1 MRSLRIQEIMSRIAV
16 AEPESKIAIFL
27 NPDGSYDARFAGP
40 LLTQLDIIRS
50 PHNLVGVYDRTS
62 NQHEILAKLGYTT
75 PPTGRKR
82 GPKVRRG
89 GYDIVDVPFTGAL

>member
-1 MRSLRIQEIMSRIAV
+1 MRRIAV
-16 AEPESKIAIFL
+16 AETESPIAVFR
-27 NPDGSYDARFAGP
+27 NEDGTLDARFAAP
-40 LLTQLDIIRS
+40 LLTRLKLEMRPPSLI
-50 PHNLVGVYDRTS
+50 GVYTRHS

-82 GPKVRRG
+82 GPKVKRG